1 MSKYC
6 FLESRRAQLV
16 WEIVLCIVGRF
27 LFAVSVNVMIT
38 PLHLYSVGFSGI
50 AQLLRSF
57 CLSVLHFRTLPGVD
71 LTGIIFCILNI
82 PVLFL
87 AWFGIGKMFFK
98 KTLFITVIS
107 SFFMTVIPVPSA
119 PIMDDTLTVCI
130 IGGITA
136 GFGAGLALRAG
147 GSGGGQDVVGVYLAK
162 KYPNMSVGIVS
173 IVVSMIVY
181 LACLIYFNV
190 QVLIYSF
197 IYSTITSIT
206 LDKVHYQ
213 NIKIRVEIDTSV
225 QDMRNFLCAHL
236 NRNVMRIDEVGDGE
250 RCYSRVVVV
259 ITKAEQRKML
269 RLVRSLDPDAFIV
282 MDEHV
287 SVVGQFSKPIE

>member
-1 MSKYC
+1 MGKYS
-6 FLESRRAQLV
+6 FLESRRLQFA
-16 WEIVLCIVGRF
+16 WEIILCILGRL

-50 AQLLRSF
+50 AQLIRSF
-57 CLSVLHFRTLPGVD
+57 CLSVLHLKTIPGLD

-98 KTLFITVIS
+98 KTLFITVVS
-107 SFFMTVIPVPSA
+107 SFFMTVIPVPSV
-119 PIMDDTLTVCI
+119 PFMDDTLTVCI
-130 IGGITA
+130 IGGMTA

-147 GSGGGQDVVGVYLAK
+147 GSGGGQDVIGVYLAK

-173 IVVSMIVY
+173 IVVSVIVY
-181 LACLIYFNV
+181 MACLIYFDV

-225 QDMRNFLCAHL
+225 QDMRSLLCTHL
-236 NRNVMRIDEVGDGE
+236 NRNVMCIAETGDGE
-250 RCYSRVVVV
+250 RPYNRLMVV
-259 ITKAEQRKML
+259 ITKAEQRKLL
-269 RLVRSLDPDAFIV
+269 RLVHSMDSDAFII

-287 SVVGQFSKPIE
+287 SVVGRFSKPIE